1 MLMPF
6 TPDRTRAIILAAG
19 RGSRLGDLTKDRP
32 KCLLEFGGRPLIDW
46 QLSALAAHGV
56 TDVVVIVGFG
66 AKRVAHYL
74 GEHWPSVR
82 LLHNPFYDVSDNLA
96 SLWLAREEMVG
107 DMIVLNGDTLVSPE
121 IVSRALQGAAAPITV
136 TIDRKPAYD
145 ADDMKVQLDGTRL
158 LAIGKTLP
166 PDQAHAESIGM
177 LLFREGGTF
186 LFRQAIEE
194 AMFDPTTIR
203 RWFLSIIDSLALRAE
218 IRTISIEGLDWSEVD
233 FPADIV
239 AADRLV
245 AGWLAATGASLDSLS
260 A

>member
-1 MLMPF
+1 MSF

-46 QLSALAAHGV
+46 QLSALAANGV

-74 GEHWPSVR
+74 AEHWPSVR

-121 IVSRALQGAAAPITV
+121 IVGRALQGAVAPITV

-145 ADDMKVQLDGTRL
+145 ADDMKVRLDGTRL
-158 LAIGKTLP
+158 IAIGKTLS
-166 PDQAHAESIGM
+166 PDHANAESIGM
-177 LLFREGGTF
+177 LLFRDGGTF

-194 AMFDPTTIR
+194 AMFDPATVR
-203 RWFLSIIDSLALRAE
+203 RWFLSIIDSLAARAE
-218 IRTISIEGLDWSEVD
+218 IRALSIEGLSWSEVD

-239 AADRLV
+239 AADLLV
-245 AGWLAATGASLDSLS
+245 AEWLRTADPAMDSLT